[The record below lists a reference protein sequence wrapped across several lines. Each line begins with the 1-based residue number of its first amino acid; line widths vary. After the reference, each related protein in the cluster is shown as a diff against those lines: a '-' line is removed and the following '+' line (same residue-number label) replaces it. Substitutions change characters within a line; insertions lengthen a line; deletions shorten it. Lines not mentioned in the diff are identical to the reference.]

1 MGRNTSSAD
10 PPVPPPS
17 RSYCPAST
25 VDGAIG
31 MDADAGMLSA
41 GGDGPGG
48 RPPVPTAA
56 QEAWPAEGR
65 QSPAE
70 SVPYEPLSEMDVK
83 LPKRQRG
90 RQLQGT
96 GHPAGS
102 SGQENTMSIAEQP
115 AAGGKLT

>member
-1 MGRNTSSAD
+1 
-10 PPVPPPS
+10 
-17 RSYCPAST
+17 
-25 VDGAIG
+25 
-31 MDADAGMLSA
+31 
-41 GGDGPGG
+41 
-48 RPPVPTAA
+48 
-56 QEAWPAEGR
+56 
-65 QSPAE
+65 
-70 SVPYEPLSEMDVK
+70 VPYEPLSEMDVK